1 MPRPSILI
9 VEDDVDIQQLVSFY
23 LIKSGFS
30 AICAE
35 SGEQALEMLAD
46 EKPACVILDLM
57 LPGID
62 GMEVCRRIR
71 QMAGVAGKVP
81 VIMLTARGEEEDV
94 VSGLEA
100 GADDYV
106 SKPFSPRVLISRVR
120 AVLRRN
126 GRIEPEETVKNI
138 LRCGSVTLDFETHQA
153 THRDTPMDLTI
164 TEFRIL
170 AMLMENP
177 GRVYSREQIIET
189 VRGYGYSV
197 TPRSVDVQIHGI
209 RKKLGED
216 SHIVE
221 TVRGLGYRF
230 SDTRQAESA
239 QDIQ

>member
-9 VEDDVDIQQLVSFY
+9 VEDDIDIQQLVSFY
-23 LIKSGFS
+23 LIRSGFS
-30 AICAE
+30 ALCADT
-35 SGEQALEMLAD
+35 GEQALEIINV
-46 EKPACVILDLM
+46 ENPACVILDLM

-62 GMEVCRRIR
+62 GMEVCRSIR
-71 QMAGVAGKVP
+71 KLKGAAGKVP
-81 VIMLTARGEEEDV
+81 VIMLTARGEDEDV

-106 SKPFSPRVLISRVR
+106 SKPFSPKVLMSRVR

-126 GRIEPEETVKNI
+126 GAAGVDAMEKMKLTR
-138 LRCGSVTLDFETHQA
+138 GAVTLDFETCGA
-153 THRDTPMDLTI
+153 THRGSSMELTI
-164 TEFRIL
+164 TEFRVL

-177 GRVYSREQIIET
+177 GRVYSRGQIIET

-209 RKKLGED
+209 RKKLGAD
-216 SHIVE
+216 SHMVE

-230 SDTRQAESA
+230 SETGWEKPPGDVS
-239 QDIQ
+239 